1 MGGWFDAIVSILK
14 SPAEGGSGFVVLL
27 DIADELSGEVGCG
40 SENAPRD
47 DVALNFGKPD
57 LDLIEPTGIGRGEMD
72 PEGWIGLEEL
82 ENILGFMCAQ
92 VVGHV
97 VNFSVLRLVGKI
109 WPRKSTNSALVCRAV
124 VFPMTSP
131 VRVFS
136 AAYSERVP

>member
-40 SENAPRD
+40 SENSPRD

-57 LDLIEPTGIGRGEMD
+57 LDLIEPTGIGRAEMD

-82 ENILGFMCAQ
+82 ENVLGFMCAQ
-92 VVGHV
+92 VVGHD
-97 VNFSVLRLVGKI
+97 VNLFALRLTGYD
-109 WPRKSTNSALVCRAV
+109 
-124 VFPMTSP
+124 P
-131 VRVFS
+131 VKKVDKLG
-136 AAYSERVP
+136 AGVPSGGLCQDLAGASVQRGIQ